1 MFRVPISSL
10 SDGLHADS
18 LQPSAEE
25 LGLDPEVYSDIDVD
39 LRLDLNG
46 RRVLAMFDVRASAR
60 LECDRTLEMY
70 DQPLEGDHVVLFV
83 PPEAAPDG
91 EDDDVRV
98 LADADTHIDLTEPV
112 RDTILLAVPLRHV
125 SPAAE
130 GLDIE
135 TSFGASDDEDESL
148 DDRWA
153 ALRALRDDDTD

>member
-1 MFRVPISSL
+1 
-10 SDGLHADS
+10 
-18 LQPSAEE
+18 
-25 LGLDPEVYSDIDVD
+25 
-39 LRLDLNG
+39 
-46 RRVLAMFDVRASAR
+46 
-60 LECDRTLEMY
+60 MY

-135 TSFGASDDEDESL
+135 TSFGASDDEEESL